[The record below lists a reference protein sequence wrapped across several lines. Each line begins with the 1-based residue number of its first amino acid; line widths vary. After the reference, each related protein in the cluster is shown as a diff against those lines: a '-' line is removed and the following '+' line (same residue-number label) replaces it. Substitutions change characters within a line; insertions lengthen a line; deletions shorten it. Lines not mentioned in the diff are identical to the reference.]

1 MRFFWS
7 VLLPLSRTN
16 IAALFVIH
24 VHLRLEPVPVAALV
38 TTSRGARRSSSASC
52 KMIGSGESQTDWN
65 LIMAVAMLA
74 LLPPVLVIVLMQRW
88 FVKGLVD
95 AEK

>member
-1 MRFFWS
+1 VR
-7 VLLPLSRTN
+7 
-16 IAALFVIH
+16 
-24 VHLRLEPVPVAALV
+24 
-38 TTSRGARRSSSASC
+38 
-52 KMIGSGESQTDWN
+52 MIGSGESQTDWQ

-74 LLPPVLVIVLMQRW
+74 LIPPVAVIVLMERW